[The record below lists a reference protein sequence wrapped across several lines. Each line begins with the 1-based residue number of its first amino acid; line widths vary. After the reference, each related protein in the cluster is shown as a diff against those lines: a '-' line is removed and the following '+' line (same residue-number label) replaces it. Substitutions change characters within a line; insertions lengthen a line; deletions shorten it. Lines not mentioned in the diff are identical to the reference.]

1 MSYSPRCWFYSSS
14 VGVVVR
20 AAALGGRG
28 GRSRGDMPDREVR
41 GRWRPTRQRGWFY
54 NLTTGSASA
63 PLTSPAASPDWRD
76 HVFSGI
82 GHCGRVPFRL
92 TCFLPRRLCSV
103 KTVRS
108 EVLND
113 KI

>member
-1 MSYSPRCWFYSSS
+1 
-14 VGVVVR
+14 
-20 AAALGGRG
+20 
-28 GRSRGDMPDREVR
+28 MPDREVR
-41 GRWRPTRQRGWFY
+41 GRWRPKRQRGCFY
-54 NLTTGSASA
+54 NLITGSASA
-63 PLTSPAASPDWRD
+63 PLTSPAASADWSD

-92 TCFLPRRLCSV
+92 TCLLPRRLCSV